1 MKIKRLCLGILAVI
15 LTSISVHAQSYT
27 EVVWSQIQSSYEENA
42 EMGYVVKNYVIG
54 MIQESDDNTW
64 SFYLDSSKE
73 YLFEGFCDEDCED
86 LDMYLYNDKGTELDK
101 DIEEDDYPLFFFEP
115 EESGRYSVKVTMYSC
130 NVEPCYFGL
139 AIFEK

>member
-1 MKIKRLCLGILAVI
+1 MDIKKLCLGILGISLA
-15 LTSISVHAQSYT
+15 SISVQAQSYT
-27 EVVWSQIQSSYEENA
+27 EVIWTQIQDSYEENL
-42 EMGYVVKNYVIG
+42 EMGYTVKNYIIG

-86 LDMYLYNDKGTELDK
+86 LDMYLYDDEGTELDK

-115 EESGRYSVKVTMYSC
+115 SESGRYKVKVTMYACS
-130 NVEPCYFGL
+130 VEPCYFGL

>member
-86 LDMYLYNDKGTELDK
+86 LDMYLYNDEGTELDK

>member
-1 MKIKRLCLGILAVI
+1 MKIKQLYLVAFLITVFAI
-15 LTSISVHAQSYT
+15 PTQAQSYT
-27 EVVWSQIQSSYEENA
+27 EVVWKQIQNSYEENA
-42 EMGYVVKNYVIG
+42 EMGYVVKNYIIG

-86 LDMYLYNDKGTELDK
+86 LDLYLYNDEGTELDK
-101 DIEEDDYPLFFFEP
+101 DVEEDDFPLFFFEP
-115 EESGRYSVKVTMYSC
+115 ERSGHYKVNVTMYSC
-130 NVEPCYFGL
+130 SVEPCYFGL

>member
-1 MKIKRLCLGILAVI
+1 MKTNKICLACCLIALS
-15 LTSISVHAQSYT
+15 TISARAQSYT
-27 EVVWSQIQSSYEENA
+27 EVVWSQIQDSYEENA
-42 EMGYVVKNYVIG
+42 EMGYTVKNYIIG

-86 LDMYLYNDKGTELDK
+86 LDMYLYNDEGTEIDK

-115 EESGRYSVKVTMYSC
+115 NESGRYKVKVTMYSC
-130 NVEPCYFGL
+130 SVEPCYFGL